1 MQNDRFVRFF
11 TMTVSMLLLLWT
23 VPAHPAHPL
32 ITDDTFTQGKG
43 NTQIEISYKYAQDD
57 DNGVKTRTSQP
68 QIQVSYGILDPL
80 DVIVTVPY
88 LFVKTEQTGNAS
100 SVDGIGDV
108 TTAVKWRFFGDK
120 EGFQFA
126 IKPSITFPTGNE
138 EKGLGIGQSAP
149 GASYYYKFDRQS
161 YGVTLIGTYD
171 QEDWCVSANAVYQHN
186 SYGLQSDEDAYRS
199 DIWSASLSGQ
209 YRPVEKVWLVGEAGL
224 LRNPDKTSDTPPAYI
239 NAGVIYEL
247 TKDLELDVG
256 FRYGL
261 NKPAVDS
268 TMSAA
273 VTIRF

>member
-11 TMTVSMLLLLWT
+11 TMTVSMLLLWT

-126 IKPSITFPTGNE
+126 IKPSMTFPTGNE
-138 EKGLGIGQSAP
+138 EKGRESVNPPLAPRITTSSTGSRTVSRSSAP
-149 GASYYYKFDRQS
+149 MTRRTGASAPTRFTSTTTTGSNPTRMPIRATSGRQAS
-161 YGVTLIGTYD
+161 PASTGPSRRSGS
-171 QEDWCVSANAVYQHN
+171 SARRGCCATP
-186 SYGLQSDEDAYRS
+186 
-199 DIWSASLSGQ
+199 IK
-209 YRPVEKVWLVGEAGL
+209 RPT
-224 LRNPDKTSDTPPAYI
+224 PHPHTSMQ
-239 NAGVIYEL
+239 G
-247 TKDLELDVG
+247 
-256 FRYGL
+256 
-261 NKPAVDS
+261 
-268 TMSAA
+268 
-273 VTIRF
+273 